1 MEQDLTPAAEL
12 AKDAKTPFP
21 GASPAYENARRALL
35 AEEIEFRRH
44 MTRVVAQRQ
53 ALPPGPVITKN
64 YRFKDEQGFE
74 VGLREL
80 FGDMDTLVV
89 YFWMY
94 GPQRE
99 RPCPMCTNWLGAVN
113 GNATDIKQRVAL
125 KILGRSPVERQ
136 FAFAQERSWRD
147 LDFVQTVGDDWAA
160 DLGLL
165 RPDGSEDPALIV
177 FRRDGDEIRLFWASA
192 MTAEMADPGQ
202 DPRDA
207 PDIAALWSILDLT
220 PGGRGSEWYPK
231 LRY

>member
-1 MEQDLTPAAEL
+1 MEQDLTPSAEL

-44 MTRVVAQRQ
+44 MTRVVAQRR
-53 ALPPGPVITKN
+53 ALPPGPVITRN

-80 FGDMDTLVV
+80 FGEKDTLVV

-113 GNATDIKQRVAL
+113 GNAADIKQRVAL

-136 FAFAQERSWRD
+136 FTFAQERGWRD
-147 LDFVQTVGDDWAA
+147 LDFVQTVGDDWAV

-165 RPDGSEDPALIV
+165 RADGSENPALVV
-177 FRRDGDEIRLFWASA
+177 FRRDGNEIRLFWASA

-207 PDIAALWSILDLT
+207 PDIAALWSVLDLT
-220 PGGRGSEWYPK
+220 PGGRGSDWYPK